1 MSIKGEFLANKAN
14 VLFHTL
20 YERGWD
26 VRGNLSEFTAGYHNI
41 NLFYKDG
48 DINICFSDGREI
60 MRMKITDVL

>member
-1 MSIKGEFLANKAN
+1 MGVKGEFLASKAN

-26 VRGNLSEFTAGYHNI
+26 VRGNLSEFTAGYHDI

-48 DINICFSDGREI
+48 DINIWRGSDEI
-60 MRMKITDVL
+60 MRIKITDIV